1 MEPTTISHPEW
12 SRVNSLT
19 APADRE
25 GEQFRATVSAPL
37 LTEPQLEAA
46 EKALINTSIVSNY
59 PEFERQFVDPPIP
72 GQKFGLISFV
82 PSKGATP
89 DKDGVYGFAKLR
101 GHYDTDH
108 EAIDRARSLI
118 QSVDS
123 YHKISVYH
131 VGRPVPITLNSE
143 YAATTT
149 KVDIK
154 NKVVSTVSED
164 IKVKR
169 EKEKA
174 EIEEMKRREK
184 QLLDEAKP
192 DYTPDP
198 YEEYTTLRVKK
209 AQLIWTY
216 NRTMEQLE
224 KVKASIIKTRAE
236 IARMDTENPG
246 YSKEHVDRYMAAR
259 KAAGI
264 PDESTTEET
273 YMKFLVED
281 IDLGF

>member
-1 MEPTTISHPEW
+1 MESLSHPEW
-12 SRVNSLT
+12 SKVNSLT
-19 APADRE
+19 SPADRN
-25 GEQFRATVSAPL
+25 GEPFRATVSAPPL
-37 LTEPQLEAA
+37 SEDQFRSA
-46 EKALINTSIVSNY
+46 EKALLSTSISDNY
-59 PEFERQFVDPPIP
+59 PALERQFADPPIS

-82 PSKGATP
+82 PAKGATP

-101 GHYDTDH
+101 GHYETDH
-108 EAIDRARSLI
+108 EAIDKARHLI

-123 YHKISVYH
+123 YHKISVYP
-131 VGRPVPITLNSE
+131 VGRPIPITLNSE

-149 KVDIK
+149 KIDLK

-164 IKVKR
+164 IKQKR

-174 EIEEMKRREK
+174 EIDDMKRREK

-192 DYTPDP
+192 DYKPDP

-216 NRTMEQLE
+216 NRTREQLE
-224 KVKASIIKTRAE
+224 KVKASIIKTRDD
-236 IARMDTENPG
+236 IARMDSENPD
-246 YSKEHVDRYMAAR
+246 YSKEHLERYLAAR

-264 PDESTTEET
+264 PDENNSEET